1 MYHSMYL
8 NANLKS
14 QNALNERI
22 KLRRS
27 KMKKEIIKINT
38 KPKLQNVEIGDV
50 VQFNSL
56 EPVKVV
62 SFINCDRCEY
72 DNICTHDIF
81 PIKTDKP

>member
-1 MYHSMYL
+1 
-8 NANLKS
+8 
-14 QNALNERI
+14 
-22 KLRRS
+22 
-27 KMKKEIIKINT
+27 MKKEIIKINT

-72 DNICTHDIF
+72 DNICTHDFKYCDFIEENNCLIMF
-81 PIKTDKP
+81 EAI